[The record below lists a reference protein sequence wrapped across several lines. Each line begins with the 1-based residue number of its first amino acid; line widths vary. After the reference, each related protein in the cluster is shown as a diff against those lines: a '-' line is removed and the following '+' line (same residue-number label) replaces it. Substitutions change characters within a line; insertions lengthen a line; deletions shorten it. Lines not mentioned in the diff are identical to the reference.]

1 MTTITLNEQERESI
15 LHALSIAADDY
26 SFDHEEDKAQIA
38 MELWRK
44 IAKQE
49 REGK

>member
-15 LHALSIAADDY
+15 LHALSIAVDDY
-26 SFDHEEDKAQIA
+26 YFDNEEDKAQVA
-38 MELWRK
+38 MRLWLK
-44 IAKQE
+44 ITKQE